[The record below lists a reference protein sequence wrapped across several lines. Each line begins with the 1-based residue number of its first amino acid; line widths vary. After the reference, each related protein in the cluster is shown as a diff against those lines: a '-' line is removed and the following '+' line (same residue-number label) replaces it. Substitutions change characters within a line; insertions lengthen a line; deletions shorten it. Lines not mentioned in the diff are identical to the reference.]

1 MGKLIAVLHI
11 GEDAESKQLKVS
23 IENEIEQIAALINSA
38 KELPLI
44 EFFDAV
50 EEICFFASKK
60 KGFIIYD
67 GTWSIFAQDIAE
79 HMAKTKQTVKIS
91 NCWID
96 DEEQHLENL
105 VKIIEAQKIPI
116 DYTKWEEALRLE
128 ISTDKGRQWGQV
140 LSF

>member
-1 MGKLIAVLHI
+1 MGKLIAVLNM
-11 GEDAESKQLKVS
+11 GEDTDSKKLKVS

-38 KELPLI
+38 KEVPLI
-44 EFFDAV
+44 EFYDGV
-50 EEICFFASKK
+50 QDICLFASKK

-79 HMAKTKQTVKIS
+79 YMAKTKQTVKIS

-105 VKIIEAQKIPI
+105 VKIIEEQKIPI
-116 DYTKWEEALRLE
+116 DYTRWEEALR
-128 ISTDKGRQWGQV
+128 
-140 LSF
+140 